1 MINWACRKADKT
13 TPPPPSPEVVICS
26 TKQPRFI
33 NTSLKLKDAN
43 TEQDHFAEVQFV
55 LRDFLFSKEIKEDF
69 RAIGEARTA
78 EEMLAKRLDAY
89 KYRTENL

>member
-1 MINWACRKADKT
+1 M
-13 TPPPPSPEVVICS
+13 
-26 TKQPRFI
+26 
-33 NTSLKLKDAN
+33 N